1 MNIGNRIFIWQSL
14 HQAQLGIRSNL
25 LIVNLSYHQSSR
37 HIHRQLFKIL
47 CIYNGK
53 TINRIYAQ
61 LAIQHFHKTH
71 AWQDFQLNF
80 ILQPCHQFPEKHH
93 SLFCHHWTAW
103 HCINYIHAR
112 QSFVHNILGNL
123 LIKMGKILSFLVK
136 AIIGGKGNPPLLQH
150 RHCRML
156 GSTQIKILS
165 LLHQFPAFQGNIA
178 KISRPQADNLN
189 CIHDFSP

>member
-14 HQAQLGIRSNL
+14 HQTQLGIRSNL
-25 LIVNLSYHQSSR
+25 LIVNLSYHQSSW

-47 CIYNGK
+47 RIYNGK

-61 LAIQHFHKTH
+61 LAIQHFHKAH
-71 AWQDFQLNF
+71 AWQNFQLDF
-80 ILQPCHQFPEKHH
+80 VLQPCHQFPKKHH
-93 SLFCHHWTAW
+93 CLFCHHRTPR
-103 HCINYIHAR
+103 HCINNIHAR
-112 QSFVHNILGNL
+112 QCFVHNILGNL
-123 LIKMGKILSFLVK
+123 LIKMGKILRFLVK
-136 AIIGGKGNPPLLQH
+136 AVIGGKGNPPLLQH

-178 KISRPQADNLN
+178 KISRSQADNLN